1 MSDILIFDR
10 NRVRH
15 NRNRATRQGNA
26 QETAAADFLHQWTLR
41 AIADRL
47 TLVKREFPLALL
59 IGATGANTFQSEK
72 IGSVLTMDLAE
83 NLRPAIQGDEEFLPF
98 APASF
103 DAILS
108 CLSLHTVNDLPG
120 ALLQIGQ
127 TLKPD
132 GFFLGAMLGGETLY
146 QLRQV
151 MMEAEENLRGGLSPR
166 IFPFAD
172 KPQAG
177 ALLQRA
183 GFSLPV
189 IDSEIVTATYENAFT
204 LMHDLRLMG
213 EGNAILNRNK
223 TNPGKAFF
231 LDVARRYQEKFAE
244 ADGRIPA
251 TFEIIFMLGW
261 TPHESQQKP
270 KARGSA
276 THSLA
281 DRLGTTEHS
290 THEKTPA

>member
-1 MSDILIFDR
+1 MR
-10 NRVRH
+10 K
-15 NRNRATRQGNA
+15 NRNRGNA
-26 QETAAADFLHQWTLR
+26 RADFLHQWTLR
-41 AIADRL
+41 AIADRM
-47 TLVKREFPLALL
+47 TVIKREFPLALL
-59 IGATGANTFQSEK
+59 IGATGANSFQSDK
-72 IGSVLTMDLAE
+72 IGHLITMDLAE
-83 NLRPAIQGDEEFLPF
+83 NLKPSIQADEEFLPF

-132 GFFLGAMLGGETLY
+132 GFFLGTMLGGETLHE
-146 QLRQV
+146 LRQV
-151 MMEAEENLRGGLSPR
+151 MMEAESNLRDGISPR
-166 IFPFAD
+166 VFPFAD

-189 IDSEIVTATYENAFT
+189 IDSEIVTVTYENVFA
-204 LMHDLRLMG
+204 LMNDVRLMG

-223 TNPGKAFF
+223 NYPGKDFF
-231 LDVARRYQEKFAE
+231 MEVARLYHEKFAE
-244 ADGRIPA
+244 SDGRIPA

-281 DRLGTTEHS
+281 DMLGTTEYS
-290 THEKTPA
+290 AHEKTPA

>member
-1 MSDILIFDR
+1 M
-10 NRVRH
+10 RH
-15 NRNRATRQGNA
+15 NRNRAAGH
-26 QETAAADFLHQWTLR
+26 ADFLHQWTLR
-41 AIADRL
+41 TIADRM

-59 IGATGANTFQSEK
+59 IGATGAASFRSEK
-72 IGSVLTMDLAE
+72 IGHLVTMDLAE
-83 NLRPAIQGDEEFLPF
+83 NLHSMVQADEELLPF
-98 APASF
+98 AHASF

-146 QLRQV
+146 ELRQV
-151 MMEAEENLRGGLSPR
+151 MVEAEDNLHDGISPR
-166 IFPFAD
+166 VFPFAD

-177 ALLQRA
+177 ALMQRA

-189 IDSEIVTATYENAFT
+189 IDSEIVTATYENAFA

-213 EGNAILNRNK
+213 EGNAILNRKK
-223 TNPGKAFF
+223 TYPGKNYFME
-231 LDVARRYQEKFAE
+231 VARLYQEKFAE
-244 ADGRIPA
+244 PDGRIPA

-261 TPHESQQKP
+261 APHESQQKP

-281 DRLGTTEHS
+281 DMLGTKET
-290 THEKTPA
+290 AI